1 MSSISRVSSFH
12 DHISVKNV
20 CMQCT
25 RQPAFM
31 RPTSHGT
38 LSRHFG
44 GGHLS
49 LQQAPT
55 SGLWGEKNPRINI
68 NKLDKTHSSL
78 DFYHIQLLSFWEIL
92 ALFLLRMILHYSIN
106 SSWTWSGIHH
116 RNISNNLIIPQSLH
130 LKKKKEFL

>member
-78 DFYHIQLLSFWEIL
+78 DFITSNCYHFGKS
-92 ALFLLRMILHYSIN
+92 
-106 SSWTWSGIHH
+106 
-116 RNISNNLIIPQSLH
+116 
-130 LKKKKEFL
+130 

>member
-38 LSRHFG
+38 FSRHFG

-55 SGLWGEKNPRINI
+55 SGLWGEKKPK
-68 NKLDKTHSSL
+68 NKHKQIRQDTQLIGL
-78 DFYHIQLLSFWEIL
+78 YHIQLLSFWEIL

-106 SSWTWSGIHH
+106 SSWT
-116 RNISNNLIIPQSLH
+116 
-130 LKKKKEFL
+130 